1 MKRFIGITILMI
13 LFIMEGQSLKAQK
26 LKFGHINS
34 DELILEMPE
43 FDSARIKLDRFR
55 KELINHLELMSSELN
70 KKNEAYNKESK
81 NLSDVVR
88 NVKEQE
94 MMDMNRRI
102 QEFQDMAQTQLQEKQ
117 LEFFQPVYAKV
128 EKAIQDVGKENDY
141 LYIFNSSQGGS
152 LIYFDKAISTDV
164 TDMVKV
170 KLKLR

>member
-26 LKFGHINS
+26 FKFGHISS

-70 KKNEAYNKESK
+70 NKNEAYNKESK

>member
-26 LKFGHINS
+26 FKFGHINS

-70 KKNEAYNKESK
+70 HKNEVYNKESK

-141 LYIFNSSQGGS
+141 LYIFKS